1 MERRC
6 LRCGVISP
14 ADAVACPA
22 CGTALPEMSDLAGS
36 LQERSAAPWI
46 PVQGG
51 SVPAEGVHSAPPPLP
66 HAPVLHHHQRE
77 QQVPAY
83 VGSPTRVA
91 RRNSP
96 LQSALI
102 VLAVAAVV
110 AGAVWGIIRFADSL
124 TTGRAA
130 DTGTSDTA
138 VASNTTWSAFAD
150 PEGTF
155 TVDMPSAPIVASSNG
170 TRTFSAGF
178 PNRKSN
184 VFLEVLPPPE
194 QKITRA
200 NANAYLGPV
209 AFGAT
214 NQLAATASTFDSTQV
229 VDAGGRPALDVDMTT
244 PTGKLSVRVLATGS
258 HTFVLAALQHK
269 DDGPLV
275 GLDWARFRDSF
286 KLL

>member
-6 LRCGVISP
+6 LRCGVIAP
-14 ADAVACPA
+14 AGSVACPA
-22 CGTALPEMSDLAGS
+22 CGTPLPEVSEIAGS

-51 SVPAEGVHSAPPPLP
+51 SVPSEGVHSAPPPLP
-66 HAPVLHHHQRE
+66 HAPVLHHHHRE
-77 QQVPAY
+77 QHVPAY
-83 VGSPTRVA
+83 VGSPTRAA

-124 TTGRAA
+124 TTDRASDPDVA
-130 DTGTSDTA
+130 TTTGA
-138 VASNTTWSAFAD
+138 PVAWTTFTD

-155 TVDMPSAPIVASSNG
+155 SVEMPSSPIIGSSNG
-170 TRTFSAGF
+170 TRTFTAGF

-184 VFLEVLPPPE
+184 VYIEVLPPPE
-194 QKITRA
+194 PKITRA

-209 AFGAT
+209 AYQAT
-214 NQLAATASTFDSTQV
+214 NQLAATSSKFDSTQV
-229 VDAGGRPALDVDMTT
+229 VDVGGRTALDVDMTT
-244 PTGKLSVRVLATGS
+244 PTGKLSMRVLATKS

-275 GLDWARFRDSF
+275 GLDWGRFRDSF
-286 KLL
+286 RSK